1 MIFPDLSALPWEIR
15 ERLTPMERKKVLEEL
30 RFEYSRRKDMIEAQ
44 LGEFKKIRES
54 ADDRKIFEELAY
66 CILTSA
72 VGPKVGL
79 KSLEAIKDILL
90 AGSAEESES
99 RLKGI
104 HKYPEK
110 AYYIVHT
117 REYLKR
123 EYGFKLRELVDSF
136 PGPEE
141 RRDFF
146 ALNKDIKGIGYT
158 QASHFLRNIG
168 FSGYAI
174 LDKNVV
180 KSLYDFGIIDSPK
193 PPTTGKKYKE
203 IENRMKTLAGELG
216 IGLDELDMLLWSL
229 RTGRIPV

>member
-1 MIFPDLSALPWEIR
+1 MVKGAALD
-15 ERLTPMERKKVLEEL
+15 EL
-30 RFEYSRRKDMIEAQ
+30 KSEYARRKDMIEAQ
-44 LGEFKKIRES
+44 LGEFRKIRES

-79 KSLEAIKDILL
+79 KSIEAIKDVLL
-90 AGSAEESES
+90 DGTAEDTES
-99 RLKGI
+99 RLKGV

-110 AYYIVHT
+110 AYFIVHT

-136 PGPEE
+136 DDPGE

-146 ALNKDIKGIGYT
+146 ALNRDIKGLGYT

-168 FSGYAI
+168 FTGYAI
-174 LDKNVV
+174 LDKNVI
-180 KSLYDFGIIDSPK
+180 KSLYDLGIIDSSK
-193 PPTTGKKYKE
+193 PPSTGKKYKE
-203 IENRMKTLAGELG
+203 IEGRMKTLAAVLG
-216 IGLDELDMLLWSL
+216 TGLDELDMLLWSL
-229 RTGRIPV
+229 KTGRIPV

>member
-1 MIFPDLSALPWEIR
+1 MDKGNTLEDLKS
-15 ERLTPMERKKVLEEL
+15 
-30 RFEYSRRKDMIEAQ
+30 EYARRKDMIEAQ
-44 LGEFKKIRES
+44 LGEFRKIRDS

-79 KSLEAIKDILL
+79 RSLEAIKDILL
-90 AGSAEESES
+90 EGTAEDTEST
-99 RLKGI
+99 LKGI

-110 AYYIVHT
+110 AYFIVHT

-136 PGPEE
+136 PGPQE

-146 ALNKDIKGIGYT
+146 ALNKDIKGLGYT

-168 FSGYAI
+168 FGGYAI
-174 LDKNVV
+174 LDKNVI
-180 KSLYDFGIIDSPK
+180 KSLYDLGIIDSPK
-193 PPTTGKKYKE
+193 PPSTGKKYKE
-203 IENRMKTLAGELG
+203 IENRMKSLAGELG

-229 RTGRIPV
+229 KTGRIPV

>member
-1 MIFPDLSALPWEIR
+1 MVIGN
-15 ERLTPMERKKVLEEL
+15 TLEEL
-30 RFEYSRRKDMIEAQ
+30 KSEYARRKDSIEAQ
-44 LGEFKKIRES
+44 LGEFRKIRES

-79 KSLEAIKDILL
+79 KSLEAIRDILL
-90 AGSAEESES
+90 DGTAEYTEST
-99 RLKGI
+99 LKGV

-110 AYYIVHT
+110 AYFIVHT
-117 REYLKR
+117 REYLKK

-168 FSGYAI
+168 FPGYAI
-174 LDKNVV
+174 LDKNVI
-180 KSLYDFGIIDSPK
+180 KSLYDLGIIDSPK
-193 PPTTGKKYKE
+193 PPSTGKRYKE
-203 IENRMKTLAGELG
+203 IEGRMKPLAGKLG

-229 RTGRIPV
+229 KTGRIPI

>member
-1 MIFPDLSALPWEIR
+1 
-15 ERLTPMERKKVLEEL
+15 MERMKVLNEL
-30 RFEYSRRKDMIEAQ
+30 RSEYSRRKDMIEAQ
-44 LGEFKKIRES
+44 LGEFRKVRES

-79 KSLEAIKDILL
+79 KSLEAIKDILPE
-90 AGSAEESES
+90 GSAEETER
-99 RLKGI
+99 RLKNI

-117 REYLKR
+117 REYLER

-136 PGPEE
+136 PGADE

-146 ALNKDIKGIGYT
+146 ALNRDIKGIGYT

-174 LDKNVV
+174 LDKNVL
-180 KSLYDFGIIDSPK
+180 KSLYDLGILDSPK
-193 PPTTGKKYKE
+193 PPSTGKRYKE
-203 IENRMKTLAGELG
+203 IESRMKSLAAELG

>member
-1 MIFPDLSALPWEIR
+1 
-15 ERLTPMERKKVLEEL
+15 MERKKVLEEL

>member
-1 MIFPDLSALPWEIR
+1 MGRQSA
-15 ERLTPMERKKVLEEL
+15 LEEL
-30 RFEYSRRKDMIEAQ
+30 RAVYSRRKDMIEAQ
-44 LGEFKKIRES
+44 LAEFRKIRES

-90 AGSAEESES
+90 EGSAEESES

-117 REYLKR
+117 REYLKK

-146 ALNKDIKGIGYT
+146 ALNRDIKGIGYT

-174 LDKNVV
+174 LDKNVL
-180 KSLYDFGIIDSPK
+180 KSLYDLGILDSPK
-193 PPTTGKKYKE
+193 PPSTGKRYKE
-203 IENRMKTLAGELG
+203 IESRMKSLAAELG
-216 IGLDELDMLLWSL
+216 TGLDELDMLLWSL

>member
-1 MIFPDLSALPWEIR
+1 MVKGD
-15 ERLTPMERKKVLEEL
+15 TLEEL
-30 RFEYSRRKDMIEAQ
+30 KSEYARRKDSIEAQ
-44 LGEFKKIRES
+44 LGEFGKIRES
-54 ADDRKIFEELAY
+54 ADDRKLFEELAY

-79 KSLEAIKDILL
+79 KSLEAIRDILL
-90 AGSAEESES
+90 DGTAEYTEST
-99 RLKGI
+99 LKGV

-110 AYYIVHT
+110 AYFIIHT
-117 REYLKR
+117 REYLKK

-168 FSGYAI
+168 FPGYAI
-174 LDKNVV
+174 LDKNVI
-180 KSLYDFGIIDSPK
+180 KSLYDLGIIDSPK
-193 PPTTGKKYKE
+193 PPSTGKKYKE
-203 IENRMKTLAGELG
+203 IEDRMKSLAGELG

-229 RTGRIPV
+229 KTGRIPV

>member
-1 MIFPDLSALPWEIR
+1 MVKGAALD
-15 ERLTPMERKKVLEEL
+15 EL
-30 RFEYSRRKDMIEAQ
+30 KSEYARRKDMIEAQ
-44 LGEFKKIRES
+44 LGEFRKMRAS

-79 KSLEAIKDILL
+79 KSIEAIKDVLL
-90 AGSAEESES
+90 DGTAEDTES
-99 RLKGI
+99 RLKGV

-110 AYYIVHT
+110 AYFIVHT

-136 PGPEE
+136 DDPGE

-146 ALNKDIKGIGYT
+146 ALNRDIKGLGYT

-168 FSGYAI
+168 FGGYAI
-174 LDKNVV
+174 LDKNVI
-180 KSLYDFGIIDSPK
+180 KSLYDLGIIDSSK
-193 PPTTGKKYKE
+193 PPSTEKKYKE
-203 IENRMKTLAGELG
+203 IEGRMKTLADELG
-216 IGLDELDMLLWSL
+216 TGLDELDMLLWSL

>member
-1 MIFPDLSALPWEIR
+1 MDKGN
-15 ERLTPMERKKVLEEL
+15 TLEEL
-30 RFEYSRRKDMIEAQ
+30 KSEYARRRDMIEAQ
-44 LGEFKKIRES
+44 LGEFRKIRES

-79 KSLEAIKDILL
+79 RSLEAIKDILL
-90 AGSAEESES
+90 EGTAEDTEST
-99 RLKGI
+99 LKRI

-110 AYYIVHT
+110 AYFIVHT

-123 EYGFKLRELVDSF
+123 EYGFKLRELVNSF

-168 FSGYAI
+168 YNGYAI
-174 LDKNVV
+174 LDKNVI
-180 KSLYDFGIIDSPK
+180 KSLYDLGIIDSPK
-193 PPTTGKKYKE
+193 PPSTGKKYKE
-203 IENRMKTLAGELG
+203 IENRMKSLAGELG

-229 RTGRIPV
+229 KTGRIPV

>member
-1 MIFPDLSALPWEIR
+1 MVSG
-15 ERLTPMERKKVLEEL
+15 KSLEEL
-30 RFEYSRRKDMIEAQ
+30 KSEYARRKDSIKAQ
-44 LGEFKKIRES
+44 LGEFRKIRDS
-54 ADDRKIFEELAY
+54 ADDGRIFEELAY

-72 VGPKVGL
+72 VGPRVGL
-79 KSLEAIKDILL
+79 RSLEAIRDILP
-90 AGSAEESES
+90 GGTAEELES

-117 REYLKR
+117 REYLKK
-123 EYGFKLRELVDSF
+123 EYGFHLRALVDSF
-136 PGPEE
+136 DDPQE

-146 ALNKDIKGIGYT
+146 ALNRDIKGLGFT

-180 KSLYDFGIIDSPK
+180 KSLYDLGLIDSAK
-193 PPTTGKKYKE
+193 PPSTGKKYKE
-203 IENRMKTLAGELG
+203 IEIRMKSLAVELG
-216 IGLDELDMLLWSL
+216 TGIDELDMLLWSVK
-229 RTGRIPV
+229 TGKIPV